1 MNAKGWRPF
10 WAALLAG
17 LLVLVPLVGGTVL
30 LTLRRWGDR
39 AVLTCT
45 NSGST
50 PDDGQL
56 SALLEGAS
64 PHLLPEPGEGAGM
77 GLPIIRH
84 IVALHGGTL
93 LLQGRAEGAAVSIL
107 LPLSAPGKEQLSL
120 HSPVL
125 VPEDGA
131 PNAALIALADV
142 LPPEV
147 YDTRNL

>member
-1 MNAKGWRPF
+1 MITIADSGEGMDGET
-10 WAALLAG
+10 LAEAFSKFGRFAPLDDGRRGAGFG
-17 LLVLVPLVGGTVL
+17 LPLV
-30 LTLRRWGDR
+30 
-39 AVLTCT
+39 
-45 NSGST
+45 
-50 PDDGQL
+50 QQ
-56 SALLEGAS
+56 
-64 PHLLPEPGEGAGM
+64 
-77 GLPIIRH
+77 IIQ
-84 IVALHGGTL
+84 LHGGTL

-125 VPEDGA
+125 VPEDSA